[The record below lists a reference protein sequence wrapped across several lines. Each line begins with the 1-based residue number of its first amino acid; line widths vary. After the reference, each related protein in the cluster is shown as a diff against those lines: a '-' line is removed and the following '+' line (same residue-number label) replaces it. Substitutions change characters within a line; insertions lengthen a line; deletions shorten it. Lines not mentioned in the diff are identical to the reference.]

1 MLKILYVFENIHYG
15 GSEKLKWNL
24 WTLFY
29 SIYDELWY
37 SVTLQSPDWQLY
49 WWILYWNSRTL

>member
-1 MLKILYVFENIHYG
+1 VFENIHYG